1 MWRLFMRKVELRVN
15 EENKYMIIKKLVE
28 TNGNK
33 KRAAIKLG
41 CSTRTINRL
50 ILKYKA
56 QGKAAFV
63 HGNRGRLPSK
73 TIPLDTKNM
82 IIKLY
87 IDKFSDA
94 NFTHFCEIIYEDYN
108 IKISDTTLNK
118 WLREENIISPKA
130 RKKTKKLLKKA
141 LNAKLNDTKS
151 KKIQDDIKETII
163 FIDCKD
169 AHPRRSRCK
178 YMGEMIQMD
187 ASCYMWINGKIWHLH
202 LAIDDATGEVV
213 GAYFDVQET
222 LNGYYNVLFQI
233 LLNYGIPA
241 MFYTDRRTVFEYKR
255 KDKPSDAE
263 DTFTQFSYACHNLG
277 IEIKTTSVPQ
287 AKGRVERLNQTLQS
301 RLPVELRHAH
311 ITNIEEANVFLNSY
325 IKKYN
330 NQFALHLNSTKS
342 VYEKQP
348 SMEKINRT
356 LAVLSTRTIDSGH
369 CIRFQSKFYFPVTE
383 NGDRRFFAGK
393 TNCMVIETFDGQL
406 LTNIDDN
413 LYLMEEVAEHELV
426 SKEFDA
432 PKEALKKEKK
442 KYIPPMDH
450 PWRKARFVN
459 YAAKQKHRCGA
470 NV

>member
-1 MWRLFMRKVELRVN
+1 MRKVELRMN
-15 EENKYMIIKKLVE
+15 EENKYKIIKKLVE

-33 KRAAIKLG
+33 KRAATRLG
-41 CSTRTINRL
+41 CTVRTINRL
-50 ILKYKA
+50 IIKYKE
-56 QGKAAFV
+56 QGKKGFV
-63 HGNRGRLPSK
+63 HGNRGRLPASAV
-73 TIPLDTKNM
+73 PLDIKNK
-82 IIKLY
+82 IISLY
-87 IDKFSDA
+87 INDFSDA
-94 NFTHFCEIIYEDYN
+94 NFTHFCEIVESDFG
-108 IKISDTTLNK
+108 IKISDTTLNN
-118 WLREENIISPKA
+118 WMRAEDVLSPKA
-130 RKKTKKLLKKA
+130 RRKTKKALKK
-141 LNAKLNDTKS
+141 KLKERLKDTASEKVRNE
-151 KKIQDDIKETII
+151 IKESISI
-163 FIDCKD
+163 LDEQD
-169 AHPRRSRCK
+169 AHPRRPRSK
-178 YMGEMIQMD
+178 YAGEMIQMD
-187 ASCYMWINGKIWHLH
+187 ASSFHWIEGEVWHLH
-202 LAIDDATGEVV
+202 VAIDDADGKVV
-213 GAYFDVQET
+213 GAYFDRQRHLKGIMRFFIRFLLIMAFLQCFIRT
-222 LNGYYNVLFQI
+222 DALYLNI
-233 LLNYGIPA
+233 
-241 MFYTDRRTVFEYKR
+241 KR

-311 ITNIEEANVFLNSY
+311 ITNIEDANVFLNYY

-406 LTNIDDN
+406 LANIADN

-426 SKEFDA
+426 SKEFDTPQEA
-432 PKEALKKEKK
+432 PKKEKK

-450 PWRKARFVN
+450 PWRKSIFANF
-459 YAAKQKHRCGA
+459 ATKQKHRCGA